1 MLKTKLVLIIFSL
14 YINCCIYGFVTIPIM
29 KEYKIIKVIQNKDIT
44 LKLFNSTSNFINNTN
59 SSNIIFSN
67 IDEKLLLLFK
77 TFTDVLLLYIN
88 IFNIF
93 YIIYIIKYM

>member
-1 MLKTKLVLIIFSL
+1 MLKTKLVVILFTL
-14 YINCCIYGFVTIPIM
+14 NLNYIIYGFVTIPIM

-44 LKLFNSTSNFINNTN
+44 LNLFNSTSNFINNTN
-59 SSNIIFSN
+59 SSNKIFSN